1 MAEESQQTDQE
12 KTEPPSARRL
22 EQAREQGQVARSIEL
37 STFAVLLAAVGTLVA
52 TGPAV
57 VASLAGITRAMLSF
71 DPAAATDPSRM
82 AALLGDAS
90 GAALLALAPV
100 FLVALAAA
108 LVAPMLVSGWLFT
121 FESLRPQWMRISP
134 LTNVKRLFSAYGAV
148 EFAKAIAKAVLIG
161 GIVLWAGWQQMGAIV
176 QLSAEPLAPAL
187 AQVANLIIWAVLAGV
202 AGMAVIAAV
211 DVPFQI
217 WNFRRELR
225 MTRQEL
231 ERELKETEGDPQ
243 IRARVRSLQREAARR
258 RMMAEVP
265 RADVVVINPTR
276 YAAAL
281 RYQEGRMAAPQVVA
295 LGTLAVAERIVELA
309 REHQVPV
316 VRCPPLARALW
327 RHADLGAQIPAPLY
341 AAVAEVLAYV
351 YQLRLAR
358 DYGTAVPPEP
368 AVQSVPAGLDPGPD
382 PDEDAGGTQAVAP
395 AHGGGA
401 R

>member
-12 KTEPPSARRL
+12 KTEPPSARRI

-37 STFAVLLAAVGTLVA
+37 STLAVLLAAVGTLVA

-57 VASLAGITRAMLSF
+57 VASLAGITKAMLSF
-71 DPAAATDPSRM
+71 DPADATDPSRM
-82 AALLGDAS
+82 AAMLGDAA
-90 GAALLALAPV
+90 GQALLALAPV
-100 FLVALAAA
+100 FLVALVAA

-134 LTNVKRLFSAYGAV
+134 LTNLKRLFSAYGAV
-148 EFAKAIAKAVLIG
+148 EFVKAIAKAVLIG

-187 AQVANLIIWAVLAGV
+187 AQVANLLAWAVLAGV
-202 AGMAVIAAV
+202 AGMAVIAAI

-217 WNFRRELR
+217 WNFRHELR

-281 RYQEGRMAAPQVVA
+281 RYQEGRMAAPHVVA
-295 LGTLAVAERIVELA
+295 LGTLAVAERIVDLA
-309 REHQVPV
+309 REHNVPI
-316 VRCPPLARALW
+316 VRCAPLARALW

-368 AVQSVPAGLDPGPD
+368 AVESVPAGLDPGPD
-382 PDEDAGGTQAVAP
+382 PDDGGTEAHAAP
-395 AHGGGA
+395 LASAGGA